1 MQGLRRA
8 LLPLAIGAI
17 TFAVLSPAL
26 SNGFVNWDDG
36 ENFLMNPGYRG
47 LGWEQVRWMLTTA
60 HTGHWIPVTWLT
72 LGLDYVLWG
81 MRPFGYH
88 LTSLLLHATGAVLF
102 YGVARRLLRAA
113 APGRGEG
120 ALTIGAATAALFF
133 ACHPLRVESV
143 VWVTERR
150 DVVAGV
156 LFFATLLAYLEAGRA
171 APPRDRGWRVVS
183 VALFALALA
192 AKAIVLPLP
201 LILLVL
207 DIYPLRRLEGDPRRW
222 GTRAARAVLL
232 EKVPYACLAG
242 LAGAIALGALRAHGQ
257 LTQVEQ
263 HSFAARVAMAAYGLG
278 FYLWKT
284 VLPVGLS
291 PLYELPEDIRLL
303 DRPFLLSILGVAI
316 ITVLLWRARRRWPAG
331 LAAWAA
337 YGAILLPV
345 SLRVHVGH
353 QLVTDRYSY
362 LACLGPALLVGAAA
376 TILAQPLP
384 GGIRPSIRRLAAG
397 AGFAWLVG
405 LGVLSWQQ
413 AQVWR
418 DGQTLWGHAVAV
430 APDCAHCYN
439 GLAKAMA
446 ERGQPAAAI
455 KHFRQGLALRPG
467 HVTMSLNLTDV
478 LLAGGRT
485 TEALEVLH
493 PLTGRLPDEPEVRSR
508 LVLGLIVSGRLA
520 EAAPHVERIQR
531 SAPVTPV
538 ALLNLGF
545 ALIRLGRPAEAI
557 PYLQRAADLAPLH
570 GDAHFWLGQAYAT
583 TGRAEAA
590 RHHLEAARRLSG
602 AGRAGAGSS

>member
-1 MQGLRRA
+1 MQALRRA
-8 LLPLAIGAI
+8 MIPLAIGAI
-17 TFAVLSPAL
+17 TFAVFSPAL
-26 SNGFVNWDDG
+26 RNGFVNWDDG

-47 LGWEQVRWMLTTA
+47 LGPEQLRWMLTTA

-88 LTSLLLHATGAVLF
+88 LTSLLLHAGAAVLF
-102 YGVARRLLRAA
+102 YAVSRRLLRAA
-113 APGRGEG
+113 APGQGER

-133 ACHPLRVESV
+133 ACHPLRAESV
-143 VWVTERR
+143 AWVTERR

-156 LFFATLLAYLEAGRA
+156 FFLATLLAYLEAGRA
-171 APPRDRGWRVVS
+171 APPGDRRWRVASIV
-183 VALFALALA
+183 LFALALA

-222 GTRAARAVLL
+222 GTRPARGVLL

-291 PLYELPEDIRLL
+291 PLYELPEDILLL
-303 DRPFLLSILGVAI
+303 DPPFLLSTLGIATA
-316 ITVLLWRARRRWPAG
+316 TVLLWRARRRWPAG
-331 LAAWAA
+331 LAAWVA

-362 LACLGPALLVGAAA
+362 FACLGPALLVGGAAM
-376 TILAQPLP
+376 ILAQA
-384 GGIRPSIRRLAAG
+384 GGIRPPVRRLAAG
-397 AGFAWLVG
+397 AGCAWLVA
-405 LGVLSWQQ
+405 LAVLSWQQ

-418 DGQTLWGHAVAV
+418 DGQTLWRHAVAV

-446 ERGQPAAAI
+446 ERGQHAAAI
-455 KHFRQGLALRPG
+455 EHFRRGLALRPQ

-478 LLAGGRT
+478 LLASGRT
-485 TEALEVLH
+485 VEALEVLH
-493 PLTGRLPDEPEVRSR
+493 PLTGRLPHEPEVRSR

-520 EAAPHVERIQR
+520 EAAAHVERVQR
-531 SAPVTPV
+531 SGPVTPV

-545 ALIRLGRPAEAI
+545 ALIRLGRPAEAV
-557 PYLQRAADLAPLH
+557 PYLERAAELAPLH
-570 GDAHFWLGQAYAT
+570 GDAHFWLGQAYAA
-583 TGRAEAA
+583 TGRDDAA
-590 RHHLEAARRLSG
+590 RRHLEAARRLSG
-602 AGRAGAGSS
+602 AGLAGAGSS